1 MNAARKPEALV
12 VLNPAAHGGKGRK
25 LWTRVAP
32 AVAGRLIPLVV
43 EIDPDRGW
51 HAAVRRAVDD
61 GIRVF
66 IAAGGDGTVNA
77 LGNALIDSR
86 NGHPLEDFTLGAVGL
101 GSSNDYHKP
110 FANRVRG
117 IPLKTNPDAP
127 YMRDVCRARY
137 IAADGSEH
145 LRHFIVSASMGATAE
160 ANAFFNSGD
169 RFQRWLKP
177 RWTGGAI
184 LYSALATIA
193 TYRNIPARMSLDGEE
208 LDCGITNLSILKTP
222 YLSGSFRFDTPV
234 AKDDG
239 LLSVNLCAGLTRWAT
254 LGALADLARG
264 RFMGRPGRHHWQA
277 QSLTVV
283 PARPAALELDGEVTV
298 IRKVVFD
305 LLQERI
311 RECR

>member
-25 LWTRVAP
+25 LWSRAVP
-32 AVAGRLIPLVV
+32 AVSSRLTPLVV
-43 EIDPDRGW
+43 ETDPGRCW
-51 HAAVRRAVDD
+51 HDAVERAVDN
-61 GIRVF
+61 GIRIF

-77 LGNALIDSR
+77 LGNTLIDSR
-86 NGHPLEDFTLGAVGL
+86 NGHPLENFTIGAVGL

-110 FANRVRG
+110 FSDRVRG
-117 IPLKTNPDAP
+117 IPVKTNPDKSIL
-127 YMRDVCRARY
+127 RDVCRARY

-145 LRHFIVSASMGATAE
+145 RRHFIVSASMGATAE

-169 RFQRWLKP
+169 RIQRWLKP

-193 TYRNIPARMSLDGEE
+193 TYRNIPARLNLDGEE
-208 LDCGITNLSILKTP
+208 FDCGITNLSVLKTP

-264 RFMGRPGRHHWQA
+264 KFMGRPGRTHRQA
-277 QSLTVV
+277 RRLTVR
-283 PARPAALELDGEVTV
+283 PERPAALELDGEVIV
-298 IRKVVFD
+298 IREVVFD
-305 LLQERI
+305 VLDERI